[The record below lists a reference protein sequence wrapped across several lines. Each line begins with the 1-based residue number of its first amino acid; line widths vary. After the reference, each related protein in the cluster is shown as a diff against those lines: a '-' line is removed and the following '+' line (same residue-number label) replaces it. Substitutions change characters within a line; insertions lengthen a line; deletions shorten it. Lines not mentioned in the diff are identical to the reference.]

1 MLTERDIS
9 IVRQACIKAATN
21 LVGET
26 VEFMEPEQRKT
37 ILKNR
42 GTISKF
48 VIDIANEFEKN
59 INKGLTVTKE
69 DGTIEQAQPGSTP
82 TVECINLKI
91 TRGNEKGGEKCS
103 TWPYRDK
110 LEELGFVWNP
120 DYRGYTGQLTKE
132 QWEKLK
138 NSNEIIEI
146 KLGKGERQRKVKYTW
161 GTILNDLLK
170 VEEENGGK
178 K

>member
-1 MLTERDIS
+1 MLTERDIC
-9 IVRQACIKAATN
+9 IVRQGCIKAATN
-21 LVGET
+21 LVGEI
-26 VEFMEPEQRKT
+26 VEFMDPEQRKT
-37 ILKNR
+37 ILKSRDSLSN
-42 GTISKF
+42 F
-48 VIDIANEFEKN
+48 VIDIAKKFEKN
-59 INKGLTVTKE
+59 INKGLIPMEEDSTVEK
-69 DGTIEQAQPGSTP
+69 AQPGSSP

-91 TRGNEKGGEKCS
+91 TRGNEKSGEKCS

-138 NSNEIIEI
+138 NSNEIVEI

-161 GTILNDLLK
+161 STILNDLLK
-170 VEEENGGK
+170 VEEEK
-178 K
+178 T